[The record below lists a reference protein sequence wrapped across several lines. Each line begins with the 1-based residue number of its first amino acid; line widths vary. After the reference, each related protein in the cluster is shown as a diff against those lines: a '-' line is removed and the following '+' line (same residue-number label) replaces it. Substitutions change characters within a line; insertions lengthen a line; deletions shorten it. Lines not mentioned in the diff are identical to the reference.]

1 MARILGVGIATLD
14 IINEVDHYPDED
26 EEMRATA
33 QHLRRG
39 GNCTNTLTVLAQLT
53 HACDW
58 SGVLVDEPDAGR
70 IITELEQFEIGH
82 QHCLLQA
89 GGKVPTSYITLNRSN
104 GSRTIVH
111 YRDLPELPYEVFE
124 TIDLTDY
131 DWIHFE
137 GRNIAETEK
146 MMQRCRKYYPDIP
159 LSLEAEK
166 ARDGMA
172 RLFPLADVILFSRAY
187 AQAQGYKRAE
197 EFLIGVNDTAPAATL
212 YCGWG
217 SEGAYGLKG
226 DDIIHQTAF
235 IPETTIDTLGAG
247 DSFNA
252 GIVHASLQQK
262 SLQDVLQYACRLAGY
277 KCGVNG
283 LDILGFES

>member
-14 IINEVDHYPDED
+14 IINEVGHYPAED

-33 QHLRRG
+33 QHVRRG
-39 GNCTNTLTVLAQLT
+39 GNCTNTLTVLAQLG

-70 IITELEQFEIGH
+70 IVSELDQFGIGH

-89 GGKVPTSYITLNRSN
+89 GGKVPTSYITLNRTN

-111 YRDLPELPYEVFE
+111 YRDLPELPYEVFD

-137 GRNIAETEK
+137 GRNIDETEK
-146 MMQRCRKYYPDIP
+146 MMRRCRDYYPDIP
-159 LSLEAEK
+159 LSLEVEK
-166 ARDGMA
+166 PREEMET
-172 RLFPLADVILFSRAY
+172 LFPLADVLLFSRAY
-187 AQAQGYKRAE
+187 TQGLGYKRAE
-197 EFLIGVNDTAPAATL
+197 EFLLGMNEKVPAASL

-217 SEGAYGLKG
+217 DQGGFGLE
-226 DDIIHQTAF
+226 DDNLFHQTAF
-235 IPETTIDTLGAG
+235 IPATVIDTLGAG
-247 DSFNA
+247 DTFNA
-252 GIVHASLQQK
+252 GIVHASLQQQ
-262 SLQDVLQYACRLAGY
+262 SPPEVLQYACRLAGY
-277 KCGVNG
+277 KCANSG
-283 LDILGFES
+283 LDIQGFE

>member
-14 IINEVDHYPDED
+14 IINEVDHYPAED

-33 QHLRRG
+33 QDIRRG
-39 GNCTNTLTVLAQLT
+39 GNCTNTLAVLAQLG

-58 SGVLVDEPDAGR
+58 SGVLVDEADGGR
-70 IITELEQFEIGH
+70 IVTELEQFGIGH

-89 GGKVPTSYITLNRSN
+89 GGKVPTSYITLNKAT

-137 GRNIAETEK
+137 GRNISETQK
-146 MMQRCRKYYPDIP
+146 MMQRCRQHYPDIP

-166 ARDGMA
+166 PREGMEL
-172 RLFPLADVILFSRAY
+172 LFSHAEVMLFSRAY
-187 AQAQGYKRAE
+187 AEGLGYERAE
-197 EFLIGVNDTAPAATL
+197 DFLLGMNEKIPAASL

-217 SEGAYGLKG
+217 AQGGYSLES
-226 DDIIHQTAF
+226 DNFFHQAAF
-235 IPETTIDTLGAG
+235 APAAIVDTLGAG
-247 DSFNA
+247 DTFNA
-252 GIVHASLQQK
+252 GIIHASLQQQTTQQA
-262 SLQDVLQYACRLAGY
+262 LHYACRLAGY
-277 KCGVNG
+277 KCGQSG
-283 LDILGFES
+283 LDIQGFA